1 MRADLDAFLEH
12 LRSERQVSAHTLD
25 GYRRDLLKI
34 LALAEKAGL
43 SDWNALDTRS
53 LRTFVARLH
62 QQGQSSR
69 SLARLLS
76 ATRGLYQYLLREGRC
91 RHDPANGLSAPKSP
105 RKLPRTLD
113 ADRALQLLDGAVEDD
128 FIARRDQALLEL
140 FYSSGLRLS
149 ELVGLDLEWLDLK
162 EGLVRVRGKGNKVRE
177 LPVGKAA
184 RQALEAWL
192 PLRTQAAPEDGA
204 VFIGRSGKRL
214 TPRAIQL
221 RVRQAGVREPG
232 PAPAPAHA
240 AALLRQPSAGVVRRP
255 ARRAGTAR
263 PRRHR
268 HDPDLY
274 PPGLPAPGLGL
285 RPRPSPRQAQGQRR
299 WRQRPMSSLRLITF
313 DLDDT
318 LWDVAPV
325 MNNAEALLREWL
337 ASNAARLGPVP
348 IEHLWAIRT
357 RLLDREPMLR
367 HRLSEL
373 RRRILFHALLDAG
386 YPQAEAESLAEA
398 GFQVFLEARHRVTL
412 FPEVHPTLEILADR
426 FTLGVLTN
434 GNADVRRLGLADYFR
449 FALCAEELGVGKP
462 DPTPFREALKR
473 AGVEASAAIHIGD
486 HPSDDIAGARRA
498 GMRAIWFNPS
508 GKPWAGEEEPSAEI
522 RSLAELPALL
532 ARLQ

>member
-1 MRADLDAFLEH
+1 M
-12 LRSERQVSAHTLD
+12 
-25 GYRRDLLKI
+25 
-34 LALAEKAGL
+34 
-43 SDWNALDTRS
+43 
-53 LRTFVARLH
+53 
-62 QQGQSSR
+62 
-69 SLARLLS
+69 
-76 ATRGLYQYLLREGRC
+76 
-91 RHDPANGLSAPKSP
+91 
-105 RKLPRTLD
+105 
-113 ADRALQLLDGAVEDD
+113 
-128 FIARRDQALLEL
+128 
-140 FYSSGLRLS
+140 
-149 ELVGLDLEWLDLK
+149 
-162 EGLVRVRGKGNKVRE
+162 
-177 LPVGKAA
+177 
-184 RQALEAWL
+184 
-192 PLRTQAAPEDGA
+192 
-204 VFIGRSGKRL
+204 FIGRSGKRL

-221 RVRQAGVREPG
+221 RVRQAGVRELGQHLHPHMLRHSFASHLLESSG
-232 PAPAPAHA
+232 DLRAVQELLGHADIATTQIYTHLDFQHLASVYDRAHPRAKRKATPMEATTHEQPATDH
-240 AALLRQPSAGVVRRP
+240 L
-255 ARRAGTAR
+255 
-263 PRRHR
+263 
-268 HDPDLY
+268 
-274 PPGLPAPGLGL
+274 
-285 RPRPSPRQAQGQRR
+285 
-299 WRQRPMSSLRLITF
+299 